1 MKKHIA
7 AFAFA
12 LTAAVSAFAAEEPVQ
27 PFAALAGVETQAL
40 NAEEMDAVHGSRL
53 TLLQVLNSALNNT
66 LLPQVVRDRIFII
79 LTTQSGLARRLRHV
93 GDL

>member
-1 MKKHIA
+1 
-7 AFAFA
+7 
-12 LTAAVSAFAAEEPVQ
+12 
-27 PFAALAGVETQAL
+27 
-40 NAEEMDAVHGSRL
+40 MDAVHGSRL